1 MGETYVFFSKL
12 AFYTTIMDTISNDK
26 SDPLF
31 RLVKSFSKSEK
42 RSFKLLYGKNNQ
54 HKKFVILFDRIDK
67 QKAYNEEKL
76 KKTDGITPGQLPNLK
91 IQLYNKLLDSLRF
104 TSGNRTAKKQV
115 NELIENA
122 YVLYDR
128 CMYADCLK
136 QLDKARLISSRYDL
150 VTPMVE
156 INELQQQALRLTINE
171 NSRSDVDQLLVDMDQ
186 VVKRLRQ
193 INGLSNLSLRL
204 NSMYAQTGSTRN
216 KAELKKVKDLFDRKI
231 SEFQG
236 THKEMEEQMYYHYA
250 MTGFFFFSRNYSESE
265 KYARKW
271 VELMEK
277 NPELKYQRSEFYIR
291 ALNSLL
297 VAQNK
302 LYAIDDFTLT
312 QRKLANMK
320 RDKKFNLDRNL
331 NLQLFKAIYIHE
343 MNRHFML
350 GDFRAGIRI
359 VARHQSEI
367 NKFLPLLDQHTRF
380 LFYYKIAC
388 LYFGANHFR
397 QALSWLNKI
406 TMATISSVREDI
418 QSFARILRLICYF
431 EMNDDHGVQSNI
443 RSTYRFL
450 LSRKNYGQYE
460 NLIILFLK
468 QLKGNETQNDM
479 KKRFIE
485 LQENMVRISKLKFEK
500 RAFIYFDMIAWLESK
515 VQHRTIQDV
524 FEERVKKGIRY
535 EF

>member
-1 MGETYVFFSKL
+1 M
-12 AFYTTIMDTISNDK
+12 AIIDTISNDK
-26 SDPLF
+26 QDPLF

-42 RSFKLLYGKNNQ
+42 RSFKLLYGKGNGN
-54 HKKFVILFDRIDK
+54 KKFVALFDCIDK
-67 QKAYNEEKL
+67 QKQYDEGKL
-76 KKTDGITPGQLPNLK
+76 KQIEKFTPGQLPNLK

-104 TSGNRTAKKQV
+104 SSGKKTAKQQV
-115 NELIENA
+115 KELIENA

-136 QLDKARLISSRYDL
+136 QLDKARILSSRYDL
-150 VTPMVE
+150 VTPIVE

-171 NSRSDVDQLLVDMDQ
+171 NNRHDVDQLLADMNEA
-186 VVKRLRQ
+186 VKRLKQ
-193 INGLSNLSLRL
+193 INGFSNLSLRL
-204 NSMYAQTGSTRN
+204 TSMYAQIGSTRN
-216 KAELKKVKDLFDRKI
+216 KEELNKVKLLFNRKI
-231 SEFQG
+231 AESPSG
-236 THKEMEEQMYYHYA
+236 LNGMEEQMYYHYS
-250 MTGFFFFSRNYSESE
+250 MTGFFFFSRNYKESK

-271 VELMEK
+271 VDLMEK
-277 NPELKYQRSEFYIR
+277 NPELKYQRAEFYIR

-297 VAQNK
+297 VAQSK
-302 LYAIDDFTLT
+302 LYDIDEFTPT
-312 QRKLANMK
+312 HRKLIAIK
-320 RDKKFNLDRNL
+320 RDKKFNLNRNI

-343 MNRHFML
+343 INRHFML
-350 GDFRAGIRI
+350 GDFSSGIRI
-359 VARHQSEI
+359 VARHQAEI

-380 LFYYKIAC
+380 LFYYKFAC
-388 LYFGANHFR
+388 LYFGANQFR

-406 TMATISSVREDI
+406 TMSATSPVREDI

-468 QLKGNETQNDM
+468 QLKGNETQHDM
-479 KKRFIE
+479 KNRFLE
-485 LQENMVRISKLKFEK
+485 LQEKMTRISKLKFEK

-515 VQHRTIQDV
+515 VQNRSIQDV